1 MKDRSKEDEVA
12 DININ
17 TVNKYYGD
25 VHVIKDISLDIKSQ
39 SFTVLVGPSG
49 CGKSTMLRMIAGL
62 EDINSG
68 TISIDGQV
76 VNDLPPKQRNI
87 AMVFQSYALY
97 PHMSVFDNMAF
108 GLKLEKRSKDE
119 INERVQEAAKILQI
133 EEYLQRK
140 PKQLSGG
147 QRQRVAIGR
156 AITRKPK
163 VFLFDEPLSNLDAA
177 LRVQMRVEL
186 AKLHDQLNATMIYVT
201 HDQTEAMTLAD
212 DIVVLDEGI
221 VSQLGSP
228 MDLYSNPSNLFVA
241 GFIGSPKMNFI
252 STKISSSSSN
262 ATEVDLFGQ
271 SKLTIQKTSSNT
283 SEGDQIQLGIRP
295 EHLLINQ
302 EADAS
307 WEGKVFVVEK
317 LGSGTFL
324 YLEKEGEPLVV
335 EAEGD
340 SNIKVGDTVKVGF
353 SSSRCHLFDRDNQA
367 FK

>member
-1 MKDRSKEDEVA
+1 MA
-12 DININ
+12 DIKIN
-17 TVNKYYGD
+17 ELNKFYGN
-25 VHVIKDISLDIKSQ
+25 VQVIKNVSLEIKSQ

-68 TISIDGQV
+68 TISIGGTV

-97 PHMSVFDNMAF
+97 PHMTVFDNMAF

-119 INERVQEAAKILQI
+119 INERVQEAARTLQI
-133 EEYLQRK
+133 EDYLSRK

-156 AITRKPK
+156 AITRKPQ

-186 AKLHDQLNATMIYVT
+186 AKLHDRLNATMIYVT
-201 HDQTEAMTLAD
+201 HDQTEAMTMAD
-212 DIVVLDEGI
+212 KIVVLDQGKI
-221 VSQLGSP
+221 SQSGSP
-228 MDLYSNPSNLFVA
+228 MDLYHNPKNLFVG

-252 STKISSSSSN
+252 RTRILKKSSQSISI
-262 ATEVDLFGQ
+262 DLLGQ
-271 SKLTIQKTSSNT
+271 KSFLLKKTTTNLKT
-283 SEGDQIQLGIRP
+283 GDEITLGIRP
-295 EHLLINQ
+295 EHLKVSKSLT
-302 EADAS
+302 DA
-307 WEGKVFVVEK
+307 WTGKVFVVEK

-335 EAEGD
+335 ETDGD
-340 SNIKVGDTVKVGF
+340 SKIKVGDTINVAFNPKK
-353 SSSRCHLFDRDNQA
+353 CHLFNSLKQVI
-367 FK
+367 